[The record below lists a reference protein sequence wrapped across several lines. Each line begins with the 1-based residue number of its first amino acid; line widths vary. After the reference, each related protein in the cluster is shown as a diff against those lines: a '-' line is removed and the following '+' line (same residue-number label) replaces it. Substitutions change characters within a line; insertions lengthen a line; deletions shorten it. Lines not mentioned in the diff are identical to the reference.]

1 MTRAVRPAPDA
12 TGRAGPR
19 LAAAAL
25 AVWLGAGAPALA
37 QEPRPAAD
45 YDDRIIDACL
55 SEHWGGLN
63 ARESCIAIAAR
74 ACMPVGEGDAAVA
87 VACFDAERAQ
97 WDARMTDALDALRAR
112 LAERDEGGAGG
123 AAAGGAA
130 EDAGTDAA
138 AEENAAMDA
147 AGTDTA
153 AAEDPAAD
161 ADAAT
166 APAAADNAADAEAPA
181 TAPAAADADALATA
195 PTLATEETHALAALD
210 TMQSAWETWRDAACA
225 YDAALYP
232 GTSVADTVR
241 ADCLMRLT
249 ARQAFHLTAR
259 LERGD

>member
-1 MTRAVRPAPDA
+1 MR
-12 TGRAGPR
+12 
-19 LAAAAL
+19 
-25 AVWLGAGAPALA
+25 APAASAAVAAWLVGASAVLA
-37 QEPRPAAD
+37 QPATD

-63 ARESCIAIAAR
+63 ARESCIGIAAR

-97 WDARMTDALDALRAR
+97 WDARMTDSLDALRDR
-112 LAERDEGGAGG
+112 LAEQGGAGG
-123 AAAGGAA
+123 AGSSAAGEAA
-130 EDAGTDAA
+130 ESGGTDSAA
-138 AEENAAMDA
+138 AESAASE
-147 AGTDTA
+147 T
-153 AAEDPAAD
+153 PAAD
-161 ADAAT
+161 AAEESTSDAAEAA
-166 APAAADNAADAEAPA
+166 APAPTTADNTANADAPA
-181 TAPAAADADALATA
+181 TNPADTGTTENPALTA
-195 PTLATEETHALAALD
+195 LN

-232 GTSVADTVR
+232 GSPVADTVR

>member
-1 MTRAVRPAPDA
+1 MR
-12 TGRAGPR
+12 
-19 LAAAAL
+19 
-25 AVWLGAGAPALA
+25 APAASAAVAAWLIGASAVLA
-37 QEPRPAAD
+37 QPATD

-63 ARESCIAIAAR
+63 ARESCIGIAAR

-97 WDARMTDALDALRAR
+97 WDARMTDSLDALRVV

-123 AAAGGAA
+123 AESSAAVGEAVAGGGTDSSAA
-130 EDAGTDAA
+130 ESAATDSA
-138 AEENAAMDA
+138 
-147 AGTDTA
+147 
-153 AAEDPAAD
+153 AAD
-161 ADAAT
+161 A
-166 APAAADNAADAEAPA
+166 APADSAADTEAAMP
-181 TAPAAADADALATA
+181 APAAADAAAPATDPADTGTTENPALTA
-195 PTLATEETHALAALD
+195 LN

-232 GTSVADTVR
+232 GTSVAETVR